1 MQNKSIKPEPEYFKC
16 PECGHRTELEY
27 SGAISITKCERCRLF
42 GNRNLW
48 DKWADSERSCLEW
61 RKAYDCLETELERT
75 RKALDVAVDALKRAN
90 NTYCAEEEDIT
101 IDLTESAAHKWQRTA
116 YQMEMPISIALEQIT
131 ALEQKESAFVHNKIE
146 FPEYN
151 DGLLEEFDK
160 QFFENG
166 QNDDLTETAPEQ
178 KDE

>member
-61 RKAYDCLETELERT
+61 RKAYDCLETELDRT
-75 RKALDVAVDALKRAN
+75 RKALDVALCSLQDI
-90 NTYCAEEEDIT
+90 AESNGDFIT
-101 IDLTESAAHKWQRTA
+101 GASTPLDEHEYADMMLDKIK
-116 YQMEMPISIALEQIT
+116 SITKGSDNE
-131 ALEQKESAFVHNKIE
+131 
-146 FPEYN
+146 
-151 DGLLEEFDK
+151 
-160 QFFENG
+160 
-166 QNDDLTETAPEQ
+166 
-178 KDE
+178 